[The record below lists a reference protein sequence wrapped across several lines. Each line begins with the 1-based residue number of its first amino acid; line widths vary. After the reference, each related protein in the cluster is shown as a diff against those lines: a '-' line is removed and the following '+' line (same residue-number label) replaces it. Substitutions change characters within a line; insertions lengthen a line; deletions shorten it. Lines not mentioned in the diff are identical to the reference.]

1 MIAGNVG
8 GRERIEYT
16 VLGDTVNLAS
26 RLQDKTK
33 ELGDPILLSE
43 QTFAHAGRHIS
54 LKARKHSAVPIK
66 GKSQPVNVYAC
77 S

>member
-1 MIAGNVG
+1 MIYSG

-33 ELGDPILLSE
+33 ELGHLILLSE
-43 QTFAHAGRHIS
+43 PTFEQANRHGQLRADRYLGLS
-54 LKARKHSAVPIK
+54 IK
-66 GKSQPVNVYAC
+66 GKRAPVVAYAC